1 MARKTPYPSSYHQY
15 YLNSQIARST
25 SGDGPL
31 VEQYGIVEKVQP
43 FVQEHGGRSSSGLL
57 LFLKSAHNRVEFR
70 LTGQRFLERL
80 LRHAEAASEHDLVG
94 RVVDIIGPGM
104 MYRSEDGHEY
114 PIVTGKVVGLRLFP
128 C

>member
-15 YLNSQIARST
+15 YLNSRINQST
-25 SGDGPL
+25 ADEKL
-31 VEQYGIVEKVQP
+31 VEQYGIVEKVEP
-43 FVQEHGGRSSSGLL
+43 FVQQRGNRSSSGLL
-57 LFLKSAHNRVEFR
+57 FFLKSAHGHLEFR